1 MSGYNLL
8 SLKDMIEQL
17 GEDRVTSIL
26 SDFSCP
32 LNPDV
37 ENFLT
42 KRSARDFASQNIAPT
57 QLVFASYKG
66 EQRLI
71 GYFTVTIK
79 DFYIQKDCLSQTLR
93 RRISRFCDKYSRDDK
108 GYRIAAPLIAQ
119 LGKNYKDGLNK
130 LITGDELLQIAC
142 DKVALAQRTVGGKII
157 YLECEDKP
165 KLLEFYGSN
174 GFVNF
179 GKRSLDKDET
189 GLTGNYL
196 IQMLKYM

>member
-42 KRSARDFASQNIAPT
+42 KRSARDFACQNIAPT

-93 RRISRFCDKYSRDDK
+93 KRISRFCDKYSRDDK

-130 LITGDELLQIAC
+130 LITGDELLKIAC
-142 DKVALAQRTVGGKII
+142 DKVALAQQTIGGKII

-165 KLLEFYGSN
+165 KLLEFYASN
-174 GFVNF
+174 GFNNF
-179 GKRSLDKDET
+179 GKRSLDKDEI
-189 GLTGNYL
+189 GLTGKYL